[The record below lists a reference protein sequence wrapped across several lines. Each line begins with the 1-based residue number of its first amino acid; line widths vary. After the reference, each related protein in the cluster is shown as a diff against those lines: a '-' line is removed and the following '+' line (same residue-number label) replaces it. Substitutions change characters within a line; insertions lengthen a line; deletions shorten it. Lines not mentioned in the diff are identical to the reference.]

1 MPQHGRH
8 PGRRLPSSQTSWF
21 RDCGWPTLEEK
32 IKDLA
37 SYHTQ
42 PEDIGRV
49 AKAANPG
56 KLVITHMMPGSVP
69 AELEAAAKRQY
80 AGPVTVGEGLQEV

>member
-1 MPQHGRH
+1 MDC
-8 PGRRLPSSQTSWF
+8 RLT
-21 RDCGWPTLEEK
+21 RYNAEK
-32 IKDLA
+32 IKGLA

-49 AKAANPG
+49 AAAVKPG

-69 AELEAAAKRQY
+69 AELHAAAKRHY
-80 AGPVTVGEGLQEV
+80 AGPVTIGEDLLEV

>member
-1 MPQHGRH
+1 MDCLIHECCEMAK
-8 PGRRLPSSQTSWF
+8 TSWVPG
-21 RDCGWPTLEEK
+21 CGWPTLEEK

-56 KLVITHMMPGSVP
+56 KLVITHMMPASVP
-69 AELEAAAKRQY
+69 AELEAAAKRHY
-80 AGPVTVGEGLQEV
+80 AGPVTIGEDLLEV